1 MAWTKV
7 GSDNSATRAAI
18 LDAAQ
23 AIMTEHGYPA
33 VTSRAVAE
41 RAGLKSQLVHYY
53 FRSMDDL
60 YIAIYRRV
68 VDQLAE
74 RQRAVLAS
82 DRPLR
87 ALWEVTGD
95 PQSVTLT
102 YELVALANHRKALR
116 AEMAEVGGRLREGGI
131 EIVAQALARRGLPNQ
146 PWIPVLSA
154 MVLESLARSI
164 SLQSAIGMTVGHE
177 EAMRAIDGLIDF
189 LDR

>member
-7 GSDNSATRAAI
+7 GSDSSATRLAI

-23 AIMTEHGYPA
+23 AIMAEQGYPA

-74 RQRAVLAS
+74 RQRTVLES
-82 DRPLR
+82 DKPLR
-87 ALWEVTGD
+87 ALWDITRD

-102 YELVALANHRKALR
+102 YELVALANHRKALQ
-116 AEMAEVGGRLREGGI
+116 AEMAEVGSQLREGGI
-131 EIVAQALARRGLPNQ
+131 EIVAQALKRRGFPDLP
-146 PWIPVLSA
+146 WLPVLA
-154 MVLESLARSI
+154 ALVLESLARSL

-177 EAMRAIDGLIDF
+177 EALKAIDGLIDF
-189 LDR
+189 VDR